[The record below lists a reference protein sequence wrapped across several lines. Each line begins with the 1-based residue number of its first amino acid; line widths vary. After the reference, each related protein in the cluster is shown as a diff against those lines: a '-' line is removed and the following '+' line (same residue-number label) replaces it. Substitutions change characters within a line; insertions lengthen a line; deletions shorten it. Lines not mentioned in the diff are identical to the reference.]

1 METTFES
8 LANDASN
15 TASNAASNT
24 ASNAASGTASRI
36 APARRWGA
44 RVLTGIPVLFLA
56 FDAAIKLVD
65 PPFVAEASVKLGLPA
80 NLSVGLGVL
89 LAACL
94 ALYVIPRTAPLG
106 AVLLTG
112 YLGGAVLTH
121 LRVGDPL
128 ISHTLFPIYVG
139 ALVWAGLYLRDD
151 RVRRLLAAR

>member
-8 LANDASN
+8 IG
-15 TASNAASNT
+15 NAASSTSAAASAT
-24 ASNAASGTASRI
+24 ASGK
-36 APARRWGA
+36 PRRWGA

-65 PPFVAEASVKLGLPA
+65 VPFVAEASVKLGLPPD
-80 NLSVGLGVL
+80 LSVGLGIL

-121 LRVGDPL
+121 LRVGEPL
-128 ISHTLFPIYVG
+128 FSHVLFPVYVG
-139 ALVWAGLYLRDD
+139 ALLWAGLYLRDG

>member
-8 LANDASN
+8 IANDAV
-15 TASNAASNT
+15 NAA
-24 ASNAASGTASRI
+24 AGTTSRT

-65 PPFVAEASVKLGLPA
+65 APFVAEASVKLGLPA
-80 NLSVGLGVL
+80 SLSVGLGIL